1 MLHTGSRMPQLCS
14 QTVTEHANKLSKQ
27 QPGERGSFS
36 KELMRPSEERP
47 AWHGEQLWPVYTE
60 FSLGG
65 GARSLP
71 DHSQRWLE
79 DKGAWETP
87 VGEGPPW
94 LREGLSRSA
103 PWMVCCCLDSAC
115 CRKSAPLYLEPCS
128 GEREQ
133 QRSHITQA
141 GLHHTTRI
149 RKQDR
154 ACTGR
159 RNRRG
164 EIGQASSRSLRGR
177 DPPTRSCPSSRP
189 LPQSL
194 PQPVLGT
201 RGGEWWHTP
210 LQNQASWPTQGD
222 PRRSPL

>member
-1 MLHTGSRMPQLCS
+1 MHEAMLHTGSRMPQFCS
-14 QTVTEHANKLSKQ
+14 QAVTEHANKLSKQ

-94 LREGLSRSA
+94 LREGLARSA

-128 GEREQ
+128 GERE
-133 QRSHITQA
+133 RAAEITHHPGRAPSHNRDQKARQGMHRTQ
-141 GLHHTTRI
+141 
-149 RKQDR
+149 KQK
-154 ACTGR
+154 R
-159 RNRRG
+159 RNRPG
-164 EIGQASSRSLRGR
+164 F
-177 DPPTRSCPSSRP
+177 
-189 LPQSL
+189 
-194 PQPVLGT
+194 
-201 RGGEWWHTP
+201 
-210 LQNQASWPTQGD
+210 
-222 PRRSPL
+222 